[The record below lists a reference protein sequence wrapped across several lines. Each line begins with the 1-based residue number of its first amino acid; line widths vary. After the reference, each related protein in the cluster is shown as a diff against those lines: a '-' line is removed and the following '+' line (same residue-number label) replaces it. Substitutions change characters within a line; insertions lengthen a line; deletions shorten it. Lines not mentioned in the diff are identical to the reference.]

1 MFVRRS
7 AVQTTPAKQR
17 FGRSSSFV
25 LTLIAI
31 FKLAKALLLIVG
43 AIGALKLL
51 HKDVASTVEHWVR
64 ALRVDPDNRF
74 MHRLL
79 VKVPGLTPARL
90 KELSIGT
97 FIYAGLFSIEGVGLL
112 LRKRW
117 AEYFTIIT
125 TGLLIPIE
133 VYEAVRHF
141 TPVKAL
147 VLLANVLIVLYLI
160 HRVRS
165 LPSH

>member
-1 MFVRRS
+1 VHR
-7 AVQTTPAKQR
+7 TPAKQR
-17 FGRSSSFV
+17 LDRSSSFV
-25 LTLIAI
+25 LTLIGI
-31 FKLAKALLLIVG
+31 FKLAKALLLIV
-43 AIGALKLL
+43 AAVGALKLL
-51 HKDVASTVEHWVR
+51 HRDVASTVEHWVR

-79 VKVPGLTPARL
+79 VKIFGLTPARL

-125 TGLLIPIE
+125 TGALIPIE
-133 VYEAVRHF
+133 VFEAARHF
-141 TPVKAL
+141 TPVKAS
-147 VLLANVLIVLYLI
+147 VLLVNVLIVLYLI
-160 HRVRS
+160 YRVRS
-165 LPSH
+165 R